1 MMYGDV
7 AVGRT
12 GHWLPVVDLDPQKG
26 LLLSG
31 MVMVTMMMVMTV
43 TMRGMLM
50 MLMMTVVMMVM
61 VLMMMTMMVMM
72 IMAGE
77 VDLQKRL
84 LQSEKT
90 SDQVDLH
97 WRLGSYKSSIL

>member
-1 MMYGDV
+1 MYGDV
-7 AVGRT
+7 AAGHT

-61 VLMMMTMMVMM
+61 VLM

-77 VDLQKRL
+77 VDPQKRL

-97 WRLGSYKSSIL
+97 WRLWSYKSSIL

>member
-7 AVGRT
+7 AAGRT

-50 MLMMTVVMMVM
+50 MLMMTVVIMV
-61 VLMMMTMMVMM
+61 MMMTMMVMM

-77 VDLQKRL
+77 VDPQKRL

>member
-7 AVGRT
+7 AAGHT

-61 VLMMMTMMVMM
+61 VLM

-77 VDLQKRL
+77 VDPQKRL

-97 WRLGSYKSSIL
+97 

>member
-1 MMYGDV
+1 MYGDV
-7 AVGRT
+7 AAGRT

-31 MVMVTMMMVMTV
+31 MVIVTMMMVMTV

-61 VLMMMTMMVMM
+61 VLM

-77 VDLQKRL
+77 VDPQKRL